1 MKSSKKISSVS
12 ARKIG
17 VIGAGVM
24 GQALLAAL
32 IARKVCRADQL
43 WFGTRSPEHT
53 AAVAKNTGARWA
65 ESWRS
70 ELKET
75 EIVLLCVKPAQ
86 VDAVLSRLKKE
97 GLRKQ
102 TVVVS
107 IAAGVSLARLERG
120 LGKGFKVVR
129 AMPNTPCLV
138 GQGATAIA
146 LGRSVD
152 HSTQAD
158 VEKIFSAVGR
168 SFTLEEKHFDAV
180 TGLSGSGPAY
190 FLLILEAIADG
201 GVRVGL
207 PRALALEL
215 ATQTMLGTATLVKDL
230 GRHPAELRDDVTTP
244 AGCTI
249 AGLLILEDGR
259 IRSTLARAIE
269 EAARI
274 ARGLGGEKL

>member
-1 MKSSKKISSVS
+1 
-12 ARKIG
+12 
-17 VIGAGVM
+17 M

-32 IARKVCRADQL
+32 IARKISRADQL

-53 AAVAKNTGARWA
+53 ATVAQNTGARWA
-65 ESWRS
+65 ESWRT
-70 ELKET
+70 ELKDT

-146 LGRSVD
+146 LGKNVD

-158 VEKIFSAVGR
+158 VEKIFGAVGR

-274 ARGLGGEKL
+274 ARGLGGE